1 MHKRKHKDQCG
12 NWMDTYGDMVTLLL
26 CFFVLLYAISAI
38 DQTKWANLVRSLN
51 PNSVTQLE
59 EATQNPPEG
68 SQAIVQKVPEDF
80 QTLYENLK
88 AEVEEK
94 NLNTEIEVK
103 AGKSFTFIAFKDK
116 IFFDGYSYV
125 LKKSGE
131 EVLEDFCN
139 ILAPY
144 ADDIK
149 QIEILGHTAR
159 VDGHQYSVA
168 NDRFLASN
176 RATAV
181 LVYIQEKNF
190 IDPSK
195 LTSVGYGDN
204 WPVAD
209 NYTPEGRSANRRVEV
224 LITKTGA
231 QYKNLG
237 ELYREIQYGTDT
249 DEGQE

>member
-1 MHKRKHKDQCG
+1 
-12 NWMDTYGDMVTLLL
+12 MDTYGDMVTLLL

-103 AGKSFTFIAFKDK
+103 AGKGFTFIAFKDK

-168 NDRFLASN
+168 NDRLHPIEQPQFLSI
-176 RATAV
+176 
-181 LVYIQEKNF
+181 Y
-190 IDPSK
+190 
-195 LTSVGYGDN
+195 
-204 WPVAD
+204 
-209 NYTPEGRSANRRVEV
+209 RRK
-224 LITKTGA
+224 IS
-231 QYKNLG
+231 
-237 ELYREIQYGTDT
+237 
-249 DEGQE
+249 

>member
-1 MHKRKHKDQCG
+1 MRKRKHQDHCG

-59 EATQNPPEG
+59 AATQNPPED

-103 AGKSFTFIAFKDK
+103 AGKGFTFIAFKDK

-125 LKKSGE
+125 IKKSGE
-131 EVLEDFCN
+131 EVLENFCN
-139 ILAPY
+139 ILAP
-144 ADDIK
+144 IC
-149 QIEILGHTAR
+149 R
-159 VDGHQYSVA
+159 
-168 NDRFLASN
+168 
-176 RATAV
+176 
-181 LVYIQEKNF
+181 
-190 IDPSK
+190 
-195 LTSVGYGDN
+195 
-204 WPVAD
+204 
-209 NYTPEGRSANRRVEV
+209 
-224 LITKTGA
+224 
-231 QYKNLG
+231 
-237 ELYREIQYGTDT
+237 
-249 DEGQE
+249 

>member
-1 MHKRKHKDQCG
+1 MRKRKHQDHCG

-59 EATQNPPEG
+59 AATQNPPED
-68 SQAIVQKVPEDF
+68 SQSIVQKVPEDF

-103 AGKSFTFIAFKDK
+103 AGKGFTFIAFKDK

-125 LKKSGE
+125 IKKSGE
-131 EVLEDFCN
+131 EVLENFCN

-149 QIEILGHTAR
+149 LIEILGHTAR
-159 VDGHQYSVA
+159 VDGQQYSVA
-168 NDRFLASN
+168 NERFLASN

-181 LVYIQEKNF
+181 LVYIQEKHF

-209 NYTPEGRSANRRVEV
+209 NDTTEGRSANRRVEV

-237 ELYREIQYGTDT
+237 ELYKEIQYGTDT

>member
-103 AGKSFTFIAFKDK
+103 AGKGFTFIAFKDK
-116 IFFDGYSYV
+116 IFF
-125 LKKSGE
+125 
-131 EVLEDFCN
+131 
-139 ILAPY
+139 
-144 ADDIK
+144 
-149 QIEILGHTAR
+149 
-159 VDGHQYSVA
+159 
-168 NDRFLASN
+168 
-176 RATAV
+176 
-181 LVYIQEKNF
+181 
-190 IDPSK
+190 
-195 LTSVGYGDN
+195 
-204 WPVAD
+204 
-209 NYTPEGRSANRRVEV
+209 
-224 LITKTGA
+224 
-231 QYKNLG
+231 
-237 ELYREIQYGTDT
+237 
-249 DEGQE
+249 